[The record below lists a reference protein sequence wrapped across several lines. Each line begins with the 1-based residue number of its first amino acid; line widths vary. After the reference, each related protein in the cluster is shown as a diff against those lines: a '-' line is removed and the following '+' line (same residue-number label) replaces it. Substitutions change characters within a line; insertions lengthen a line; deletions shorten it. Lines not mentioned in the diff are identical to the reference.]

1 MNNTLNTIEN
11 TIESKT
17 STILTDDVRA
27 AIREEMTAVLLAN
40 KSLFLE
46 ARKEVVE
53 ETKSWSIDKT
63 LDISI
68 EWLTEGA
75 KKSFGDWV
83 LEVVRVFVLWV
94 LMNCAF
100 VFSTLVIAAIA
111 FVLFYTL
118 RRYAS
123 RISHVVLIASI
134 VALFISCALK

>member
-11 TIESKT
+11 EVATTVET
-17 STILTDDVRA
+17 TFTPEMRA
-27 AIREEMTAVLLAN
+27 AMREEMTAVLIAN

-53 ETKSWSIDKT
+53 ETKTWSIDKT

-94 LMNCAF
+94 LMNCTF
-100 VFSTLVIAAIA
+100 VFATMVTAALA
-111 FVLFYTL
+111 FVLFYVV
-118 RRYAS
+118 RHYAA
-123 RISHVVLIASI
+123 RITRFTLIA
-134 VALFISCALK
+134 ALAILFFLFALK